1 MGFWIQYRA
10 LMFKNWILWKRKI
23 LGSLC
28 EILLPIGAMIII
40 GLLRMAVPVDE
51 QDSQTFKDQVK
62 DAKFLAGGTKDSP
75 FINCL
80 YDQVSQPYGY
90 SIISQDK
97 DYVDFMKSKV
107 ASSIAG
113 LNRGIE
119 FEHVD
124 FDSISKFE
132 DYITGSNY
140 EDKKKIC
147 FGVYMKSS
155 NSRYEVRIRYNV
167 TNPITEKGDRLGEN
181 VNIFNMDFYPP
192 YDDLVIAP
200 TSDLED
206 FYRYGF
212 LSLMEFTNNY
222 FLSKKSESS
231 SMTASFYPMRFDD
244 YSEDYFLIG
253 LGYTLV
259 FFLEFSFMIPALR
272 MLSAIVQDKETRTKE
287 IMMMMGLKGSAY
299 WCSWIS
305 FYFIVYTFNCVVITI
320 IITGMN
326 VFTYSNPGLI
336 FLYFWLFGLSCLA
349 FSVLMSTFFSK
360 SRSAVLVGIPIFL
373 GSYFVGFAVD
383 DPLMSTNEKAGTAL
397 LPCVAFSLGTKVITS
412 LETGQMGMNVDN
424 PEYLVGNF
432 SHGLYF
438 AMILIDIFYMSVLA
452 AYLEAVWPTEWG
464 VKKPWYFLFTSAFWC
479 PKKRKV
485 NQGIVEKVDWG
496 DAVEPVDH
504 NLETQ
509 KENGK
514 AMIVRGLVK
523 KFDEK
528 VAVDGLNL
536 DIYEG
541 QIFGL
546 LGHNGAGK
554 TTTISMLTGLIAPTE
569 GEMSIHGNLLTQ
581 NLDKLRENLGVCPQ
595 HSVLF
600 PDLTP
605 LEHMALFCMFKGM
618 SDKEKIKQLSLQ
630 KLSELELTHKKDT
643 QAQNL
648 SGGQKRKLQLALALI
663 GDSPIVLLDEP
674 TSGMDLTARRH
685 MWDMLKNNKNGRIII
700 LTTHYMEEA
709 DVLAD
714 RIAIMSQGKLRCCGS
729 SLFLKSRYGV
739 GYYLVMVRNQEAIS
753 NTKLI
758 EDFVTSNVD
767 GSKLLT
773 DFHGEI
779 TFQLPSAS
787 SKQFEGF
794 FTQLD
799 KKFESFGLLSYS
811 MSATTLEEVFLK
823 VARGDHEI
831 KNLGSQDSEE
841 SPLLE
846 ENKFILKEDRE
857 QGSLFLKHFKA
868 LLKKRVLSTIRDKKS
883 LLFEICIPVCLI
895 IMGLGLMLI
904 PSILK
909 DYSAYELKVS
919 IYSDTQTFYTNAD
932 DAGYK
937 YVDNISGVKAV
948 KTQYNNL
955 EDFSDY
961 IFKQRDLA
969 PKMVASYFFNEA
981 DDAAGKYDVA
991 IFNDQKAIQS
1001 YPVAFAAI
1009 SNQILKGSLGNDFNI
1024 KYYNHPLPITESMNK
1039 LTGSGDG
1046 FVGSLIFSLGFCF
1059 IPTGIVLFI
1068 TKEREVSIKHQHM
1081 ISGVSLSAYWL
1092 SNLLWDTVK
1101 HLVTSVIASLIV
1113 LAFQVDIYTDDD
1125 DDYGAIWVL
1134 IILGGISQA
1143 TFAYALSFL
1152 FKSHSTAQVFTLI
1165 SSFVLGSIFPSAVFV
1180 MFIFED
1186 SREAGKVL
1194 AWILKV
1200 FPIFSFGWG
1209 ILSIGSKD
1217 QFKVFMELDEAYNS
1231 FDINSAGGCMLLMGI
1246 MGVFY
1251 FCVVIVF
1258 ELFESN
1264 PSCAQA
1270 VGMKKRRVKEKY
1282 EHDDDVDREAQLAKE
1297 TDPSTVQVNV
1307 KKLSKSFKVQG
1318 KTFTAVNKVSF
1329 NVNPEEC
1336 FALLGVNGAGKT
1348 TTFKMLTGESFSD
1361 AGNAFVGGF
1370 DVNKHLSKARTLI
1383 GYCPQFDALSDLL
1396 TGREHLELYAH
1407 IKGIPKDRV
1416 SEQVE
1421 YMLKNMDLA
1430 QYRDILAGTYSGGNK
1445 RKLSVAMALIGN
1457 PSVVFLDEPSAGMD
1471 PEARKKMWKILGR
1484 IKKQKS
1490 AVILTTHSMEEAE
1503 ALCDRMTIMVRGRLK
1518 CIGTST
1524 WIKNKFGDGFEIEIK
1539 VDPPPEDYVADFTKA
1554 FMGLPNSHL
1563 GISFDTL
1570 PEALRLINMA
1580 YLQACIQPV
1589 GTGAGIYNVLNVEG
1603 YISTTSFASW
1613 CLVENLGKHIE
1624 NWFITEFSAVEII
1637 EHYHLMFKF
1646 KVKKEHVKGIGTLFS
1661 AIESQKRDLRI
1672 SDYSICMTSLEQI
1685 FNRFAKRAEF
1695 EEIERLQ
1702 IHK

>member
-1 MGFWIQYRA
+1 
-10 LMFKNWILWKRKI
+10 MFKNWILWKRKI
-23 LGSLC
+23 FGSLC
-28 EILLPIGAMIII
+28 EILLPIGAMVVI
-40 GLLRMAVPVDE
+40 GLLRMAVSVDKS
-51 QDSQTFKDQVK
+51 DAQTFSDQVK
-62 DAKFLAGGTKDSP
+62 DAKFLSGAPKDLP
-75 FINCL
+75 FANCL
-80 YDQVSQPYGY
+80 YNQLDQPYGY
-90 SIISQDK
+90 SIISKDK
-97 DYVDFMKSKV
+97 GYVEFMK
-107 ASSIAG
+107 
-113 LNRGIE
+113 NRVDGSFARINRDLQ
-119 FEHVD
+119 FDHVE
-124 FDSISKFE
+124 FDSISEFE
-132 DYITGSNY
+132 DYIKGSNY

-147 FGVYMKSS
+147 FGVYMKNTDSD
-155 NSRYEVRIRYNV
+155 YEVKIRYNI
-167 TNPITEKGDRLGEN
+167 TKPITKSGDRLGDFI
-181 VNIFNMDFYPP
+181 NIFNLDLYSA

-222 FLSKKSESS
+222 FLSKNNGNSS
-231 SMTASFYPMRFDD
+231 ISASFYPMRFDD

-287 IMMMMGLKGSAY
+287 IMMMMGLKSSAY
-299 WCSWIS
+299 WCSWIT
-305 FYFIVYTFNCVVITI
+305 FYFIVYTFNCIIITI
-320 IITGMN
+320 IIVGMN
-326 VFTYSNPGLI
+326 VFTYSSPGLI

-349 FSVLMSTFFSK
+349 FSIFMSVFFSK

-373 GSYFVGFAVD
+373 GSYFVSFAVD
-383 DPLMSTNEKAGTAL
+383 DPLMSTNKKAGTAL

-424 PEYLVGNF
+424 PDYEIYNF
-432 SHGLYF
+432 THGLYF
-438 AMILIDIFYMSVLA
+438 AMILIDIAYMGILA
-452 AYLEAVWPTEWG
+452 AYLEAVWPNEWG
-464 VKKPWYFLFTSAFWC
+464 VKKPWYFLCTSNFWC
-479 PKKRKV
+479 PKKGRV
-485 NQGIVEKVDWG
+485 DQGISEKVDWG

-523 KFDEK
+523 KFDQK

-569 GEMSIHGNLLTQ
+569 GEMTIHGNLLSQ

-630 KLSELELTHKKDT
+630 KLSELELAHKKDT
-643 QAQNL
+643 QAKNL
-648 SGGQKRKLQLALALI
+648 SGGQRRKLQLALALI
-663 GDSPIVLLDEP
+663 GDSQIVLLDEP

-739 GYYLVMVRNQEAIS
+739 GYYLVMVRNQEAVT

-758 EDFVTSNVD
+758 EEFVKNNVD

-794 FTQLD
+794 FAQLD

-831 KNLGSQDSEE
+831 KNSNSQESEN

-846 ENKFILKEDRE
+846 ENNFVLKDDRQE
-857 QGSLFLKHFKA
+857 GSLFFKHFKA

-883 LLFEICIPVCLI
+883 LLFEICIPICLI

-904 PSILK
+904 PSIFK

-919 IYSDTQTFYTNAD
+919 RYSSTQTFYTNKND
-932 DAGYK
+932 IGYK
-937 YVDNISGVKAV
+937 YVDNINGIKAV
-948 KTQYNNL
+948 QTQYTKL

-961 IFKQRDLA
+961 IFKKRDLA
-969 PKMVASYFFNEA
+969 PKMIASYFFNEA
-981 DDAAGKYDVA
+981 DDTTGTYDIT

-1001 YPVAFAAI
+1001 YPIAFAAI
-1009 SNQILKGSLGNDFNI
+1009 SNEILKGNLGNDFNI
-1024 KYYNHPLPITESMNK
+1024 KYFNHPLPITVSMNK
-1039 LTGSGDG
+1039 ISGSGDG

-1068 TKEREVSIKHQHM
+1068 AKEREVSIKHQHM

-1101 HLVTSVIASLIV
+1101 HIVTSIIAALIV
-1113 LAFQVDIYTDDD
+1113 LAFQVDIYTDDNN
-1125 DDYGAIWVL
+1125 DYGAIWVL

-1180 MFIFED
+1180 MFIFQET
-1186 SREAGKVL
+1186 REAGKAI
-1194 AWILKV
+1194 AWVLKV

-1209 ILSIGSKD
+1209 ILNIGSKD
-1217 QFKVFMELDEAYNS
+1217 NFKIFLELDEAMDS

-1270 VGMKKRRVKEKY
+1270 IGLKKHRVKEKY

-1297 TDPSTVQVNV
+1297 TDPSAVQVNV

-1329 NVNPEEC
+1329 NVNYEEC

-1348 TTFKMLTGESFSD
+1348 TTFKMLTGELFSD

-1370 DVNKHLSKARTLI
+1370 EVNKQLSKARTLI

-1407 IKGIPKDRV
+1407 IKGIPQANI

-1421 YMLKNMDLA
+1421 FMLKNMDLT

-1539 VDPPPEDYVADFTKA
+1539 VEPPPEDYVADFTKA
-1554 FMGLPNSHL
+1554 FYGLPNSHL

-1580 YLQACIQPV
+1580 YLQSYIQPI
-1589 GTGAGIYNVLNVEG
+1589 GPGAGIYNVLSNET
-1603 YISTTSFASW
+1603 YISINSFASW
-1613 CLVENLGKHIE
+1613 CLIENLGKHIE
-1624 NWFITEFSAVEII
+1624 NWFITQFSAVEII
-1637 EHYHLMFKF
+1637 EHFHLMFKF
-1646 KVKKEHVKGIGTLFS
+1646 KVKKEHVNSIGTLFS
-1661 AIESQKRDLRI
+1661 AIENEKRDLRI

-1685 FNRFAKRAEF
+1685 FNRFAKRAEY

-1702 IHK
+1702 QNK